1 MLEKQGGLKH
11 LIFLAG
17 LEGLRRF
24 QIAGSVLAEA
34 WSRLGIPSAH
44 QPSRGVCSLL
54 LQLCAVYVAC
64 GALPRSVLSV
74 LYSRARLL
82 VPQSG
87 EASLCCEVGPTLPRA
102 CLLPLYLPRLE
113 MPFDAA
119 KISTFSLNPALE
131 QGSLFGG
138 GEGVVKFGGT
148 ESPNPPARGL
158 CDHGLC
164 DRGQCDRGLCDR
176 GLCDRGQCDRGQSDR
191 GQCERGL
198 CERGLC
204 ERGQCERGLCDCG
217 QCDRGLC
224 DREHIT

>member
-1 MLEKQGGLKH
+1 
-11 LIFLAG
+11 
-17 LEGLRRF
+17 
-24 QIAGSVLAEA
+24 
-34 WSRLGIPSAH
+34 
-44 QPSRGVCSLL
+44 
-54 LQLCAVYVAC
+54 
-64 GALPRSVLSV
+64 
-74 LYSRARLL
+74 
-82 VPQSG
+82 
-87 EASLCCEVGPTLPRA
+87 
-102 CLLPLYLPRLE
+102 

-164 DRGQCDRGLCDR
+164 DRGQCDRG
-176 GLCDRGQCDRGQSDR
+176 QSDH

-204 ERGQCERGLCDCG
+204 ERGQCDRGLCDCG